1 MDVRV
6 VFIGT
11 PEFAGKV
18 LDALVGEKYNV
29 VAVVSQPDKPVGR
42 KREIVKTP
50 VHARADAYGIP
61 VLQPERLKDGIDDI
75 LAYRPELIVT
85 CAYGQFVP
93 TRLLDAPAYG
103 SLNIHPSLLPK
114 YRGGAPV
121 HRAVWA
127 GDKETGVCLME
138 MVKAMD
144 AGRVYDRRIVPIDP
158 DDTTETLNLRLEEAS
173 AELIREALPKYLR
186 GELAGEVQDEEKV
199 VLARNIAP
207 EEEQVSFTEGDIH
220 EIYNHI
226 RALIDFPVAYGILD
240 GKRVKFYAC
249 RIREEEVQEA
259 PGTVLGFRDH
269 AMEIACRGGV
279 LRVLELQAEG
289 KKRMPADAFGNGAG
303 RAWTGRRF
311 D

>member
-75 LAYRPELIVT
+75 LAYRPDLIVT

-93 TRLLDAPAYG
+93 TRLLDAPVYG

-144 AGRVYDRRIVPIDP
+144 AGRVYDRRTVPIDP